1 LNAAISI
8 KNEFNVMRK
17 YLIFLLCLIASH
29 TCSASSAADKQLNSR
44 IDTLYEAIAS
54 KVDDVPTVSANALLR
69 QKTATIFVDVR
80 EPRERAVSRIPG
92 AISLEQLPA
101 IYRTNPRP
109 VVVYCTIG
117 YRSGLSTRE
126 LRAKG
131 IPASNL
137 RGGILAWIANGGQ
150 LIDAKQKQTH
160 RVHVYAKNWAAV
172 PENYSAVY

>member
-1 LNAAISI
+1 
-8 KNEFNVMRK
+8 MRK

-29 TCSASSAADKQLNSR
+29 PCGASSAADKQLNSR
-44 IDTLYEAIAS
+44 IDGLYQAIAS
-54 KVDDVPTVSANALLR
+54 KVDDVPTVSANALLQ
-69 QKTATIFVDVR
+69 QKTSIIFVDVR

-92 AISLEQLPA
+92 AITLEQLPA
-101 IYRTNPRP
+101 VYRTKPGP

-117 YRSGLSTRE
+117 YRSGLSARE

-137 RGGILAWIANGGQ
+137 RGGILAWVANGGRVV
-150 LIDAKQKQTH
+150 DTKQKQTH